1 MTVTNAT
8 PRPWEVSSYA
18 FGDYVQAPDGTEIA
32 KTIEKSASLPDLERE
47 ANAALIVTAVN
58 AHDALTQM
66 LRRVVFAYFDN
77 ANGRYDLPEAM
88 EDAAKLLDIRLGNC
102 VECGDWAIVSDPGL
116 CERCEALS

>member
-8 PRPWEVSSYA
+8 PRPWIRDCDNDIRTWDEVDESMTTIA
-18 FGDYVQAPDGTEIA
+18 TMVHDYEGMPV
-32 KTIEKSASLPDLERE
+32 E

-66 LRRVVFAYFDN
+66 LRRAVFAYFDN

-88 EDAAKLLDIRLGNC
+88 DNAAEMLDIRLGDC
-102 VECGDWAIVSDPGL
+102 AECGDWAIVSDPEL